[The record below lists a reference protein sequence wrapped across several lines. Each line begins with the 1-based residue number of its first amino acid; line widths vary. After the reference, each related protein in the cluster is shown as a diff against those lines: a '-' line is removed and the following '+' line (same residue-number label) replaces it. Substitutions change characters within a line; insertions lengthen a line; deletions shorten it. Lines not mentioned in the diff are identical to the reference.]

1 MSKILEKDQAIN
13 QKAINAIRSLIECIG
28 DDPGRSE
35 LKKSPYKI
43 LEVLQSYF
51 AGYAV
56 NSDEILAETIEE
68 VEGYDDIIMLK
79 DINFTSYCEHHF
91 LPFSGK
97 CHIGY
102 IPNKKIA
109 GIGKFVEVLEAFAGR
124 LQIQERLTVLIAE
137 AIYKNLQPKGVGVV
151 IEAKHNCLSFKHQ
164 SCNNAVMRTGKMLG
178 AFHEDYNIRNEF
190 LSALK

>member
-1 MSKILEKDQAIN
+1 MSKILKKDRAIN

-28 DDPGRSE
+28 DDPGRPE

-43 LEVLQSYF
+43 LEVLQSSLS
-51 AGYAV
+51 GYVV
-56 NSDEILAETIEE
+56 NPDEILAETIEE

-109 GIGKFVEVLEAFAGR
+109 GIGKFAEVLEAFAGR

-137 AIYKNLQPKGVGVV
+137 AIYNNLQPKGVGVV
-151 IEAKHNCLSFKHQ
+151 IEAKHNCLSFKH
-164 SCNNAVMRTGKMLG
+164 SGCKDAKMRTVKMLG
-178 AFHEDYNIRNEF
+178 NFYEDSNIRNEF
-190 LSALK
+190 LYALK